1 MNGKRAKA
9 LNRFRAGE
17 ATFDDIQRLRRTE
30 TRQGET
36 EPKPQHQR
44 AKKRTDV
51 LHPLARAARRALR

>member
-9 LNRFRAGE
+9 LNRFRAKK
-17 ATFDDIQRLRRTE
+17 ATFEDIQRLSRTE
-30 TRQGET
+30 IRPGP
-36 EPKPQHQR
+36 EPKPQPER